1 MTGSGET
8 VKSFRSHATAT
19 RYPGEV
25 RRFTQ
30 NGHEFLILYSGNR
43 FRLYRMGDGDTRFPD
58 GRMGDQIGTP
68 HSYLQ
73 DATDAAQNYK

>member
-1 MTGSGET
+1 MKPFRAHMGS
-8 VKSFRSHATAT
+8 T

-30 NGHEFLILYSGNR
+30 NGHEFVILYGGNR
-43 FRLYRMGDGDTRFPD
+43 FRLYRMGDGNTRFPD

-73 DATDAAQNYK
+73 DATDAAQNHK